1 MQDIGRRKILA
12 IFLDTFFD
20 GCKRIVCAAFHLYG
34 GNVMSGSD
42 NLLLDKEIYLHA
54 VLRLFLVVVD
64 IEKQFTS
71 SGLKH
76 LSNNIF
82 HQHPLV
88 DFQLVKHEFLVDFIS
103 DDTTGAECKGY

>member
-20 GCKRIVCAAFHLYG
+20 GCERIVCAAFYLYG
-34 GNVMSGSD
+34 GNVMPGSD
-42 NLLLDKEIYLHA
+42 YLLLDKEIYLHA
-54 VLRLFLVVVD
+54 VLRLFLVVVV

-76 LSNNIF
+76 LATIFSTNIPSSISSLSNMSF
-82 HQHPLV
+82 W
-88 DFQLVKHEFLVDFIS
+88 
-103 DDTTGAECKGY
+103 